1 MFSVSRGGADMRIFT
16 IACIAAAVI
25 AVGGAVWLNSIQE
38 PVAVAFTT
46 SAARI

>member
-1 MFSVSRGGADMRIFT
+1 MRIFT
-16 IACIAAAVI
+16 IACMIAAVI
-25 AVGGAVWLNSIQE
+25 AVAAAVVLHQFQE

>member
-1 MFSVSRGGADMRIFT
+1 MTNMRIFVV
-16 IACIAAAVI
+16 ACVAAAVI
-25 AVGGAVWLNSIQE
+25 AIGAAVVLQNFQE